1 MCCAARKGSRSLCFQ
16 SINHPP
22 GPPMHRFMFTLGLLA
37 AWPVAAL
44 IQAPPVDAM
53 TSLPVA
59 ELKAIEADGEV
70 FFMSANGRFVFRG
83 QLTDAWHRQPLDSL
97 AAIRHASTHI
107 DLDAMGVPL
116 DALNTLTVGEGPRRV
131 VVFVDPR
138 CGYCK
143 RFMAAAQPQAQ
154 RYTFKFV
161 VVPAL
166 GDDSQRLARA
176 LFCASDKADA
186 VALFQRNQLDRLPQ
200 PASCDARYYDLTLT
214 VAQLSGVQAVPFFI
228 APDGRYRA
236 GGGESIWQWLEGEQ
250 EP

>member
-1 MCCAARKGSRSLCFQ
+1 
-16 SINHPP
+16 
-22 GPPMHRFMFTLGLLA
+22 MHRFMFTLGLLA

-44 IQAPPVDAM
+44 IQPPPVDAM

-161 VVPAL
+161 VAAL
-166 GDDSQRLARA
+166 DTSPFYIGVHYL
-176 LFCASDKADA
+176 K
-186 VALFQRNQLDRLPQ
+186 
-200 PASCDARYYDLTLT
+200 RYLQIDPMREHDLHDND
-214 VAQLSGVQAVPFFI
+214 P
-228 APDGRYRA
+228 P
-236 GGGESIWQWLEGEQ
+236 E
-250 EP
+250 